1 MALNSWNFTQFRQIK
16 VKLIIPQC
24 VLNGAA
30 KWQKSCILQHLKK
43 LLTNFSGL
51 QRVDAVGKR
60 HRNFTRKC
68 CSQVSMVI
76 SDIRASN
83 NDYFENQKGFI
94 GGYFLVK
101 LFFPVQLAQKFGGL
115 KFPLKELEL

>member
-1 MALNSWNFTQFRQIK
+1 
-16 VKLIIPQC
+16 
-24 VLNGAA
+24 
-30 KWQKSCILQHLKK
+30 
-43 LLTNFSGL
+43 
-51 QRVDAVGKR
+51 
-60 HRNFTRKC
+60 
-68 CSQVSMVI
+68 MVI